1 MQAQTAAATVVEGL
15 EEDDVEAP
23 REGVGVMAPLQRRR
37 A

>member
-1 MQAQTAAATVVEGL
+1 MQAQTAAVTVVEGL
-15 EEDDVEAP
+15 DDVEAP